1 VTLAQA
7 DLVGIVGGA
16 LMVFGYAYSNVATR
30 LNYVLFN
37 AVNLVGSVL
46 LILSLS
52 VAFNLAS
59 MLLEIVWGL
68 IAAAGLAKALL
79 AQRSA

>member
-1 VTLAQA
+1 MSLAVA
-7 DLVGIVGGA
+7 NLVGLVGSA
-16 LMVFGYAYSNVATR
+16 LMVVGYAYSNLSRAM
-30 LNYVLFN
+30 NYVWFN
-37 AVNLVGSVL
+37 ALNLVGSVL

-68 IAAAGLAKALL
+68 IAALGLLKAL
-79 AQRSA
+79 ATGRPR